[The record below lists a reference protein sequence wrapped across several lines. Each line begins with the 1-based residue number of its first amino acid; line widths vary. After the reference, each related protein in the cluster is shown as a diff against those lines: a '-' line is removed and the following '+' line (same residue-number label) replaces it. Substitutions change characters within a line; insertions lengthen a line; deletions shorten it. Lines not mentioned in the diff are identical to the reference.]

1 MRIAFIGTSSLTLSV
16 TQALLE
22 AKHEVVIIERDQA
35 RIDEL
40 SDQLEVGFIH
50 GDGTAPAIL
59 GDAEPENTDVLF
71 CLQNSDQTNILAA
84 LIGRSL
90 GFKRVVPRVN
100 STQFQCISY
109 ELGLEDSIMP
119 NRAVASHLKDMLTG
133 DKSLE
138 LSSLIRGDAM
148 VFDFRVADED
158 AVAIDELPLPERC
171 RVICLYRN
179 DAFLLPEQIAAFEP
193 GDEVLLITHRDN
205 LDKLRRRWGG
215 GTESKNPDSRAARK
229 AHKS

>member
-16 TQALLE
+16 ATTLLE

-40 SDQLEVGFIH
+40 TDRLEAGFIH
-50 GDGTAPAIL
+50 GDGTLPDVL
-59 GDAEPENTDVLF
+59 SDAEPENTDVLF
-71 CLQNSDQTNILAA
+71 CLQESDQTNILAA

-100 STQFQCISY
+100 NPQFQRIGH

-119 NRAVASHLKDMLTG
+119 NRAVASHLKDMLDG
-133 DKSLE
+133 DTSLE
-138 LSSLIRGDAM
+138 LSSLIRGDAL
-148 VFDFRVADED
+148 VFDFTVEDDD
-158 AVAIDELPLPERC
+158 AVAIDELSLPERC
-171 RVICLYRN
+171 RVICLYRD
-179 DAFLLPEQIAAFEP
+179 DAFTLPEQTSQLEP

-205 LDKLRRRWGG
+205 LHTLRERWGK
-215 GTESKNPDSRAARK
+215 ESTHSNS
-229 AHKS
+229 